1 MARRI
6 IDLQDDSEGSSQD
19 SYDSAQDSP
28 GSLRDFIV
36 DDSSSSSESD
46 YSSESDEEWISD
58 TEWEPELYCRRC
70 KKALHQGPS

>member
-6 IDLQDDSEGSSQD
+6 IDLEDSEGSSQD

-36 DDSSSSSESD
+36 DDSSSSSETD
-46 YSSESDEEWISD
+46 YSSESESSSD
-58 TEWEPELYCRRC
+58 SEWEPEHFCRRC